1 MEKIEDQRVYIKKDG
16 PDSLR
21 VFEAVFREN
30 IKQSLTSEHP
40 YSSDIKLEV
49 IIEVTMPD
57 NRMKKVDVDN
67 LAKAVLDSMKG
78 LVFIDDSQVV
88 NLLVSKDVLV
98 VREITHGLLVGV
110 RKISE
115 TRPSWFRNI
124 SLFYRVD

>member
-1 MEKIEDQRVYIKKDG
+1 
-16 PDSLR
+16 
-21 VFEAVFREN
+21 
-30 IKQSLTSEHP
+30 
-40 YSSDIKLEV
+40 
-49 IIEVTMPD
+49 MPD